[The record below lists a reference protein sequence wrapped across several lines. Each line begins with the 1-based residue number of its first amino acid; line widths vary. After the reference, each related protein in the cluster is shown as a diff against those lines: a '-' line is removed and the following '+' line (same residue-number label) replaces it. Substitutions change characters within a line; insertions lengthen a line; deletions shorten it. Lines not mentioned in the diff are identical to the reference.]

1 MTIENALS
9 DFLIEQQIRGNT
21 QKTVQYYSLS
31 VGLYA
36 VSPVLTLHCRKS
48 P

>member
-9 DFLIEQQIRGNT
+9 DFLIEQQIRGIPKRRYNIIA
-21 QKTVQYYSLS
+21 SL
-31 VGLYA
+31 LA
-36 VSPVLTLHCRKS
+36 CTPVSPVLTLHCRKS